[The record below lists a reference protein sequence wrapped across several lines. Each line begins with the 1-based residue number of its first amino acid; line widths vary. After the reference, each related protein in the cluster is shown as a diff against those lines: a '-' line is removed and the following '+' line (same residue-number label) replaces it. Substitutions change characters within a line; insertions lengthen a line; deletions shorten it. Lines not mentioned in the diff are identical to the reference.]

1 MQSSKVNESQV
12 CFSLAPENQSLI
24 PFRFAREII
33 QECHRFVLGNV
44 VFDFSRYLQL
54 PPSELEPVS
63 SIRSRLPAYDS
74 LTPFDTENK
83 WVLMASVVVFNGNNP
98 DHMQKGIDELMT
110 VKTDFEGCFDF
121 QALDRHVFDTR
132 VKI

>member
-1 MQSSKVNESQV
+1 MNHRYFSKVT
-12 CFSLAPENQSLI
+12 PEEQMLMLV
-24 PFRFAREII
+24 RFTKEII

-54 PPSELEPVS
+54 PPNEMESTS
-63 SIRSRLPAYDS
+63 SIRSRLPAYES
-74 LTPFDTENK
+74 LTPFDTDNK
-83 WVLMASVVVFNGNNP
+83 WVLMASVLVFNGKNP

-121 QALDRHVFDTR
+121 QALDRHTFDTR
-132 VKI
+132 VKF

>member
-1 MQSSKVNESQV
+1 MR
-12 CFSLAPENQSLI
+12 
-24 PFRFAREII
+24 FRCTKEII

-54 PPSELEPVS
+54 PPSETES
-63 SIRSRLPAYDS
+63 TSGIRSRLPAYES
-74 LTPFDTENK
+74 LIPFDTEKK
-83 WVLMASVVVFNGNNP
+83 WVLMASVLVFNGNNP

-121 QALDRHVFDTR
+121 QALDRHTFDTR
-132 VKI
+132 VKF